1 MHARIRH
8 FPAALRPAPP
18 LALRGGLARTFGG
31 LATFVV
37 VTFLCWGIYLLE
49 DAFANPLAA
58 QAVALIFGAFII
70 ALATILLFYLIK
82 PGSRSRMAIHE
93 RSRRATLLPERGF
106 LEEVSLVARRNDAR
120 EDPVDEHVYK
130 DRSMIRL

>member
-8 FPAALRPAPP
+8 FPAALRPAPS

-31 LATFVV
+31 LATFLV

-49 DAFANPLAA
+49 DAFVNPLAA

-82 PGSRSRMAIHE
+82 PGNSSRMAIHE
-93 RSRRATLLPERGF
+93 RSRRAALLPERGF
-106 LEEVSLVARRNDAR
+106 LEEVSLVARPNDAR
-120 EDPVDEHVYK
+120 EDLEYQRVYK
-130 DRSMIRL
+130 DHSRIRL

>member
-8 FPAALRPAPP
+8 FPAALHPAPP

-31 LATFVV
+31 LAAFLV

-49 DAFANPLAA
+49 DAFVNPLAA

-70 ALATILLFYLIK
+70 ALGTILLFYLIK
-82 PGSRSRMAIHE
+82 PGSRYRMAN
-93 RSRRATLLPERGF
+93 RQRPGSSASLPEREF
-106 LEEVSLVARRNDAR
+106 LEEVSLMVRANDGR
-120 EDPVDEHVYK
+120 EDLVYQRVYK
-130 DRSMIRL
+130 DHSRIRL